1 MRNPCNG
8 RTDEQTDGQRDGR
21 TDKQTVPKL
30 VPWHSLDTRKWINE
44 NYGKGIRYVD
54 TGYKVGVWQSYIG
67 TVPEIPDVE
76 NLILCFHNHA
86 Q

>member
-1 MRNPCNG
+1 M
-8 RTDEQTDGQRDGR
+8 DEQTDGQRDGR

-54 TGYKVGVWQSYIG
+54 TGYKVGVW
-67 TVPEIPDVE
+67 
-76 NLILCFHNHA
+76 
-86 Q
+86 